1 MASGTFA
8 DIIDFFDIVIKD
20 INKNTNNKCGKSG
33 SFWQRKV
40 DIAGRRELKRGRNI
54 LKISIVYML
63 INQEEEEDMWL
74 RRRSLNLKMMNFRKP

>member
-1 MASGTFA
+1 MEGASATFA
-8 DIIDFFDIVIKD
+8 DIIDFFDIVIKN
-20 INKNTNNKCGKSG
+20 INNKCGKSG

-63 INQEEEEDMWL
+63 IKQEEVMVI
-74 RRRSLNLKMMNFRKP
+74 